1 MSQPYGFSWIE
12 KPFLAASAMPHDE
25 TELAWLRDQ
34 GIDIV
39 LTLTEQALPRKWIDN
54 QGLMNVHV
62 PIEDMTV
69 PTTEDIEK
77 CLRVIQ
83 KARDSN
89 MGIMVHCLAGKG
101 RTGTVLALYLV
112 SKGMPGDDAINHI
125 RMLRPGSVETEE
137 QRRLIQKFAQ
147 ERNARNDTV

>member
-101 RTGTVLALYLV
+101 APARFWLSTWSPKGCRGT
-112 SKGMPGDDAINHI
+112 MPSTIFEC
-125 RMLRPGSVETEE
+125 SVP
-137 QRRLIQKFAQ
+137 
-147 ERNARNDTV
+147 AR